1 MLGIFETALPTF
13 FATYLQFTSQVSPY
27 LQDAKCFFNA
37 MKTGVKN
44 FGLSFL
50 RVGKSGDELD
60 VSHGII
66 IMTQYCIDYNDD
78 FCFQFL

>member
-1 MLGIFETALPTF
+1 
-13 FATYLQFTSQVSPY
+13 
-27 LQDAKCFFNA
+27 

-66 IMTQYCIDYNDD
+66 IMTQYCIDCNED
-78 FCFQFL
+78 FCSQFF